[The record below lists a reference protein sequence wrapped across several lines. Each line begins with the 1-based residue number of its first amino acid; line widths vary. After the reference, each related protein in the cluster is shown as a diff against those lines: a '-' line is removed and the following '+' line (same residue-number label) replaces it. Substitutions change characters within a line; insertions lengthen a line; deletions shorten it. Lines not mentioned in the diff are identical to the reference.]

1 MRIKNNNHF
10 KNHMFFVIKS
20 AQHMIRG
27 FDSFYRALR
36 F

>member
-1 MRIKNNNHF
+1 MRIKNSNHF

-20 AQHMIRG
+20 AQHMSRG
-27 FDSFYRALR
+27 FDWIYRALR